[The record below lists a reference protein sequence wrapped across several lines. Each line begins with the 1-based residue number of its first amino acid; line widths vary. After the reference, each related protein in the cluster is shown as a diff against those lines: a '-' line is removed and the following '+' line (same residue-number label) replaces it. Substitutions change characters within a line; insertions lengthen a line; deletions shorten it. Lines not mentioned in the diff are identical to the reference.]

1 MRRWDRAAAPRAALW
16 SILIGLLVL
25 GLKLFA
31 AWWTDSV
38 ALFSDALESTVNVV
52 AASTL
57 WLALKVAARPPDD
70 NHPFGHAKA
79 EHFSAGLEGTL
90 VVFAAVAIGWR
101 AVVRFGATPR
111 LPELGL
117 GLALGVLA
125 TAINLALALYLER
138 AGRRLRS
145 PALLADALHVRSD
158 VFTSLGVFAGFGLA
172 WATGYWALDALLALG
187 VALHILWAGVRAMR
201 ESIGGLMDEGI
212 AREELAAI
220 ERVLAAEG
228 PPVLEHHDL
237 RTRKAGWRT
246 FVELHLVVDG
256 STTVA
261 ASHRICDRVEAEI
274 ERAIPDAA
282 VTIHVEPEDEAKGEA
297 GVAPEQEPPD
307 AIA

>member
-1 MRRWDRAAAPRAALW
+1 MKRHERDAAPTAALR
-16 SILIGLLVL
+16 SIFVGVLVL

-31 AWWTDSV
+31 AGYTASV

-52 AASTL
+52 AASAL
-57 WLALKVAARPPDD
+57 WIALKVAARPADA

-90 VVFAAVAIGWR
+90 VVFAALAIGWR
-101 AVVRFGATPR
+101 AVERFGATPR
-111 LPELGL
+111 LPELGF
-117 GLALGVLA
+117 GLALGVVA

-138 AGRRLRS
+138 TGRRLRS

-172 WATGYWALDALLALG
+172 WATGFWALDALVALG
-187 VALHILWAGVRAMR
+187 VALHILWAGLRAMR
-201 ESIGGLMDEGI
+201 ESVGGLMDEGLS
-212 AREELAAI
+212 REELEAI
-220 ERVLAAEG
+220 EEVLAAQG

-256 STTVA
+256 ATSVA
-261 ASHRICDRVEAEI
+261 ESHRICDRIEEEI
-274 ERAIPDAA
+274 ERRIPDAA
-282 VTIHVEPEDEAKGEA
+282 VTIHVEPEDEAKS
-297 GVAPEQEPPD
+297 
-307 AIA
+307 

>member
-1 MRRWDRAAAPRAALW
+1 MRTPGRAHAATAALW
-16 SILIGLLVL
+16 SILVGLLVL

-38 ALFSDALESTVNVV
+38 ALFSDALESTVNVAAAAVLWV
-52 AASTL
+52 AL
-57 WLALKVAARPPDD
+57 RVAARPADQ

-79 EHFSAGLEGTL
+79 EHFSAGIEGTL
-90 VVFAAVAIGWR
+90 VVVAAVAIAWR
-101 AVVRFGATPR
+101 AVERFGAQPR

-117 GLALGVLA
+117 GLAIGVAA
-125 TAINLALALYLER
+125 TALNLALALYLER

-172 WATGYWALDALLALG
+172 WATGWWALDALVALA

-201 ESIGGLMDEGI
+201 ESIGGLMDEGL
-212 AREELAAI
+212 AREELRAI
-220 ERVLAAEG
+220 ERVLAEEG
-228 PPVLEHHDL
+228 PPVVEHHDL

-256 STTVA
+256 RTTVQ
-261 ASHRICDRVEAEI
+261 ASHAICDRLESRI
-274 ERAIPDAA
+274 EQLVPDAA
-282 VTIHVEPEDEAKGEA
+282 VTIHVEPEAEAKGDPP
-297 GVAPEQEPPD
+297 APG
-307 AIA
+307 